1 MKKFLVLLF
10 LFATLAV
17 FAPRAEAGQ
26 FARVH
31 TKHGTVW
38 VHKSQ
43 LYNNRSYNRSS
54 YYGYN
59 RHHEDNYYRYN
70 RRPSRNYYYSQPRRV
85 YYAPTYYRG
94 YDRDCAPRHHR
105 RSSGVNFAIRF

>member
-26 FARVH
+26 FARVY
-31 TKHGTVW
+31 TKHGTMW

-43 LYNNRSYNRSS
+43 LPYYNRNYNRS

-59 RHHEDNYYRYN
+59 RHHQDNYYRYN
-70 RRPSRNYYYSQPRRV
+70 RRPSRSYYYNQPRRV
-85 YYAPTYYRG
+85 YYSPSYYNG
-94 YDRDCAPRHHR
+94 YYDRDCYPRHR
-105 RSSGVNFAIRF
+105 RSGGSFTIRF